1 MAGTSPGTNTSI
13 MSQLAQLMGNVSTLV
28 ERMES
33 VIGRLT
39 KLETMLEQSER
50 NRNEFRNQYER
61 SHATLKAEVDAAH
74 RRIDEH
80 ERHTAEK
87 VEEFDAASK
96 ELDTLKD
103 AVLELKHSNR
113 LIASIGGIVG
123 SAVILWFVGRLLGL
137 L

>member
-1 MAGTSPGTNTSI
+1 MAATSPGTNAGI
-13 MSQLAQLMGNVSTLV
+13 MQQLAALMGNVSTLV

-96 ELDTLKD
+96 ELDTRYP
-103 AVLELKHSNR
+103 HTR
-113 LIASIGGIVG
+113 GGEP
-123 SAVILWFVGRLLGL
+123 FVRSP
-137 L
+137 

>member
-1 MAGTSPGTNTSI
+1 MAGTTPGSNAGI
-13 MSQLAQLMGNVSTLV
+13 MQQLAALMGSVSTLV

-39 KLETMLEQSER
+39 KLETMLEASER

-74 RRIDEH
+74 RRIDDH

-87 VEEFDAASK
+87 VEEFDMARA
-96 ELDTLKD
+96 ELKALTN
-103 AVLELKHSNR
+103 AVLELRQANKIITW
-113 LIASIGGIVG
+113 LGGLVG
-123 SAVILWFVGRLLGL
+123 SSFILWVVGRLLGL

>member
-1 MAGTSPGTNTSI
+1 MAATSPGTNAGI
-13 MSQLAQLMGNVSTLV
+13 MQQLAQLMGSVSTLV

-74 RRIDEH
+74 RRIDDH
-80 ERHTAEK
+80 EKHTEEK
-87 VEEFDAASK
+87 VKEFDTARA
-96 ELDTLKD
+96 ELKALTD
-103 AVLELKHSNR
+103 AVLELRQANKI
-113 LIASIGGIVG
+113 IAWLGGLVG
-123 SAVILWFVGRLLGL
+123 SALILWLVGRLLGL